1 MLHRPENSLGM
12 RHHDREA
19 TVGRCDSRNALRR
32 AIRIE
37 WIRVGRRA
45 AVVDKAQCHSGIL
58 LLASLRKVSETLPLR
73 YSDRGLCSR
82 HPGEKDRR

>member
-45 AVVDKAQCHSGIL
+45 AVVDKAQCH
-58 LLASLRKVSETLPLR
+58 
-73 YSDRGLCSR
+73 
-82 HPGEKDRR
+82 